1 MIRKYPMK
9 NLQEEMGFIAY
20 HFNWNKE
27 DILDMTHKERQ
38 KWAKEI
44 SNINERINKSD

>member
-1 MIRKYPMK
+1 
-9 NLQEEMGFIAY
+9 MGFIAY

-27 DILDMTHKERQ
+27 EILDMTHSERQ